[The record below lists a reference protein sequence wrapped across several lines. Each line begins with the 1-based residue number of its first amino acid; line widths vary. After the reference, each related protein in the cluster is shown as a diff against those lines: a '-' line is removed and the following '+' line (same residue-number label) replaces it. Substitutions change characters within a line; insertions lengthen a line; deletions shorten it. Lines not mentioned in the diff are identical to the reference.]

1 MVWCFSSPLIQATER
16 CKQFMKK
23 ILLTTLIIIT
33 LSCNKNDIEQE
44 ELKIL
49 TEKITLLEEENKNLK
64 DSIKKA
70 EEDFLYSLHLVG
82 VPHNK
87 TSKVGKKDSIAVLL
101 HPFGHKLPKYE
112 FYKIEDNKKI
122 KVNSNNSTFFNYQ
135 FKPKST
141 DDNKIKLFIKIPD
154 KDRFVELNGE
164 ITIDVEN

>member
-1 MVWCFSSPLIQATER
+1 
-16 CKQFMKK
+16 MKK

-44 ELKIL
+44 ELKTL

-70 EEDFLYSLHLVG
+70 EEDFLYSLNIVG
-82 VPHNK
+82 IPLNK
-87 TSKVGKKDSIAVLL
+87 KTKVGKKDSIAVLL

-154 KDRFVELNGE
+154 KDRFVELNSE